1 MSSSFF
7 FRINLAPITFFL
19 FVSALATNNH
29 NILQGS
35 IRGLNLSFKLD
46 ANIVNDE
53 TLVNKSEIVEK
64 PFRFPSLA
72 DDYIAYLGQHAG
84 YVELHNST
92 GGRGRMFYYFF
103 ESRVHDANAP
113 VVVWL
118 TGGPGCSSSV
128 ALFYVNGPFKVT
140 HDLTLVRNEYGWD
153 KLIQKKDK
161 DDHRR
166 KFSPDPVGKRQP
178 PPRPTKMSSSRDI
191 LLHHGGCWEGLDY
204 TGGEREL
211 ITIDFGP
218 LCYDELLNTILECI
232 PPFPND
238 CTFLLHSLLDE
249 GEGNVCKKRIRKAS
263 DMNYIFSQTSNV
275 QRHSIFV
282 TIKKMGNV
290 RGQTSSRDHQEAK
303 QPAFDARTFGNVTR
317 NPHVRQQAFDDRTFA
332 SDDKC
337 IPPDDPKKA
346 GSQKRSR
353 QSAGIEGD
361 SSSKQACVESDHNR
375 K

>member
-1 MSSSFF
+1 MS
-7 FRINLAPITFFL
+7 
-19 FVSALATNNH
+19 
-29 NILQGS
+29 
-35 IRGLNLSFKLD
+35 
-46 ANIVNDE
+46 
-53 TLVNKSEIVEK
+53 
-64 PFRFPSLA
+64 
-72 DDYIAYLGQHAG
+72 Y
-84 YVELHNST
+84 
-92 GGRGRMFYYFF
+92 
-103 ESRVHDANAP
+103 
-113 VVVWL
+113 
-118 TGGPGCSSSV
+118 
-128 ALFYVNGPFKVT
+128 
-140 HDLTLVRNEYGWD
+140 
-153 KLIQKKDK
+153 
-161 DDHRR
+161 
-166 KFSPDPVGKRQP
+166 
-178 PPRPTKMSSSRDI
+178 SRDI
-191 LLHHGGCWEGLDY
+191 LLQHGGCWEGLDY
-204 TGGEREL
+204 TGGEREV

-218 LCYDELLNTILECI
+218 LCYDELLNTVLECI

-317 NPHVRQQAFDDRTFA
+317 NPHVRQQAVDDRTFA

-337 IPPDDPKKA
+337 IPPDNPKKA

-353 QSAGIEGD
+353 QSAGLEGD
-361 SSSKQACVESDHNR
+361 SSSNQACVESDHNR

>member
-1 MSSSFF
+1 
-7 FRINLAPITFFL
+7 
-19 FVSALATNNH
+19 
-29 NILQGS
+29 
-35 IRGLNLSFKLD
+35 
-46 ANIVNDE
+46 
-53 TLVNKSEIVEK
+53 
-64 PFRFPSLA
+64 
-72 DDYIAYLGQHAG
+72 
-84 YVELHNST
+84 
-92 GGRGRMFYYFF
+92 
-103 ESRVHDANAP
+103 
-113 VVVWL
+113 
-118 TGGPGCSSSV
+118 
-128 ALFYVNGPFKVT
+128 
-140 HDLTLVRNEYGWD
+140 
-153 KLIQKKDK
+153 
-161 DDHRR
+161 
-166 KFSPDPVGKRQP
+166 
-178 PPRPTKMSSSRDI
+178 MSSSRDI